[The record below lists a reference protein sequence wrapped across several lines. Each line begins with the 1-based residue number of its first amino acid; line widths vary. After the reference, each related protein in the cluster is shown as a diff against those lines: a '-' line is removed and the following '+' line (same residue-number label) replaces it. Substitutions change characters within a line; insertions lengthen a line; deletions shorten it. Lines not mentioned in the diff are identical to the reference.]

1 MRFWDASFHVRGDLW
16 APKAPERMTKLPKV
30 VEKVVQR
37 QLVERVKSMAGTVR
51 ERHGEV
57 PGRVQEPVF
66 SGTRCE
72 GFPRRSREGFGMIF
86 CDFGCTLGVLGAPF
100 SKKNVFFSRSG
111 FRFILKSLLGGA
123 GARGLVPLSLL
134 ICKYWN

>member
-1 MRFWDASFHVRGDLW
+1 MFPGRFFSSPGRHLGAQGGRKG
-16 APKAPERMTKLPKV
+16 AKMEPKV

-57 PGRVQEPVF
+57 PGRVQESVF

-72 GFPRRSREGFGMIF
+72 GFPRRSRGGFGMIF
-86 CDFGCTLGVLGAPF
+86 CDFGCTLGVPGG
-100 SKKNVFFSRSG
+100 SVFKEKRDFFKVS
-111 FRFILKSLLGGA
+111 F
-123 GARGLVPLSLL
+123 
-134 ICKYWN
+134 